1 MSMNRLMEPYFQ
13 TNHWQTHLQELILH
27 DSDIHEEVAISTMV
41 LLLFLWK
48 WQLLKQVHQT
58 GPTSHIYL
66 HTSVA
71 LWPELIAREW
81 PRLNFGLALLAPH
94 SLLQTYVCLWASKY
108 LRNEENA
115 NKYAWQEPPYFYRNN
130 SVSRH
135 WDIASCSFAST
146 SNTVAQPQRSL
157 CGNSLA
163 PRAVHQW
170 ADDRRRFSGCGKA
183 CRGWLMVF

>member
-1 MSMNRLMEPYFQ
+1 MVGLTQQAWGSVFSDFCVWKWEVQSPHVVAIWMAIINEHESINGVPYFR

-94 SLLQTYVCLWASKY
+94 SLLQTYVVCEPQSTYEMRKMQTSTHGKNHLIFIGTTQCLGTET
-108 LRNEENA
+108 L
-115 NKYAWQEPPYFYRNN
+115 PL
-130 SVSRH
+130 V
-135 WDIASCSFAST
+135 
-146 SNTVAQPQRSL
+146 RSPAL
-157 CGNSLA
+157 LI
-163 PRAVHQW
+163 
-170 ADDRRRFSGCGKA
+170 
-183 CRGWLMVF
+183 L